1 MESLDASRHPL
12 APTPGAESSRERPD
26 RRREPTPRFS
36 RFTFSGGRRRSV
48 RRGEEREG
56 TYVDRYGPGAV
67 LAVFWVAMMNVGDSF
82 FTLVHLQSGGIEVN
96 PVADQLLKTGRFG
109 FVFAK
114 SVLVAVALLVLVL
127 HKNFWMARLGLWV
140 AAVSYTV
147 LNLYHLTLFQ

>member
-12 APTPGAESSRERPD
+12 APAPGAESAREQPD

-36 RFTFSGGRRRSV
+36 RFTFSSGRRRSV

-56 TYVDRYGPGAV
+56 SYVDRYGLGPV
-67 LAVFWVAMMNVGDSF
+67 LAVLWVAMMNVGDSF

-96 PVADQLLKTGRFG
+96 PVADQLLRTGRFG
-109 FVFAK
+109 FVFSK
-114 SVLVAVALLVLVL
+114 SVLVAAALLVLVL

-147 LNLYHLTLFQ
+147 LNLYHLTLFD